1 LDEFPEFSRAVVESL
16 RQPLEDKQISVAR
29 AKDKI
34 DFPADFILIATS
46 NPCPCGNYGTNLECT
61 CPANQILRYQ
71 KRISGPVIDRID
83 LYIDVDEVNHSQLLK
98 DKPIKATSDN
108 IRKRVKSVRDLQY
121 LRNGKLNSRLSS
133 RELKTQ
139 NRLTEEAEQLLNQAA
154 QKMRLS
160 ARGYMRTIRV
170 ASTIADLEEKDMVGP
185 EEISEALQYRKKTV
199 EL

>member
-1 LDEFPEFSRAVVESL
+1 
-16 RQPLEDKQISVAR
+16 
-29 AKDKI
+29 
-34 DFPADFILIATS
+34 
-46 NPCPCGNYGTNLECT
+46 
-61 CPANQILRYQ
+61 
-71 KRISGPVIDRID
+71 
-83 LYIDVDEVNHSQLLK
+83 VDEVNHSQLLK